1 MRVHRR
7 STCQAT
13 SEEGERSPRTQYPG
27 NNCTE
32 WVNRFHG
39 VIVEHQANTQNPQRD
54 ADQRPQRAAPKCVF
68 DSLAP
73 TQSSDSYK
81 IRVSL
86 LRWIPGLFRSLRP
99 EIWF

>member
-13 SEEGERSPRTQYPG
+13 SEESERSPRTQYPG

-39 VIVEHQANTQNPQRD
+39 VIVEHQANTQNS
-54 ADQRPQRAAPKCVF
+54 QRALTSVLSEPRPKCVF

-86 LRWIPGLFRSLRP
+86 LRWIPGLFWSLPP